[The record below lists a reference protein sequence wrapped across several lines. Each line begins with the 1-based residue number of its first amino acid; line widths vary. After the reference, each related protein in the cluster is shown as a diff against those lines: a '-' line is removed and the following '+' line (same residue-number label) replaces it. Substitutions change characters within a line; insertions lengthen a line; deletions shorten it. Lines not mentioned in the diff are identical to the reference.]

1 MRNTR
6 QQGGRW
12 EQVAESFLHQKGLKT
27 VTRNFNGRLGEI
39 DLVMLDGK
47 TLVFTEVRYRGNA
60 SHGGAG
66 ASVTPLKQRRIT
78 WAAKRF
84 LQGEKQHSRRPC
96 RSDVITV
103 GRKEGRTLLNWI
115 RGAFEAA

>member
-1 MRNTR
+1 MQNTR
-6 QQGGRW
+6 QKGGRW
-12 EQVAESFLHQKGLKT
+12 EQVAESFLHKKGLRT

-66 ASVTPLKQRRIT
+66 ASVTPLKQRRIS

-84 LQGEKQHSRRPC
+84 LQSEKQHSRRPC
-96 RSDVITV
+96 RFDVVTV

-115 RGAFEAA
+115 RGAFETA

>member
-1 MRNTR
+1 MQNTR

-12 EQVAESFLHQKGLKT
+12 EQVAESFLHKKGLKT

-47 TLVFTEVRYRGNA
+47 TLVFAEVRYRGHD

-84 LQGEKQHSRRPC
+84 LQGEKRHARRPC
-96 RSDVITV
+96 RFDVVTI
-103 GRKEGRTLLNWI
+103 GRTEGRTLLNWI
-115 RGAFEAA
+115 RGAFEAS

>member
-1 MRNTR
+1 MQNTR
-6 QQGGRW
+6 QLGGRW
-12 EQVAESFLHQKGLKT
+12 EQVAESFLHKKGLKT
-27 VTRNFNGRLGEI
+27 ISRNFNGRLGEI
-39 DLVMLDGK
+39 DLVMLDGN
-47 TLVFTEVRYRGNA
+47 TLVFTEVRYRGNN

-84 LQGEKQHSRRPC
+84 LQGEKRHARRPC
-96 RSDVITV
+96 RFDVVTV
-103 GRKEGRTLLNWI
+103 GRNEGRTLLNWI